1 MTITVVL
8 PSKPPMKPVLRSM
21 RFDIPLDKYL
31 STSKIGKIV
40 GSRTGVNSC
49 DIDIEVAPKSLDKAI
64 LGISKKLKKLDC
76 PVGTRIL
83 QGTFS
88 RTVR

>member
-8 PSKPPMKPVLRSM
+8 PSKPAMKPVLRSM
-21 RFDIPLDKYL
+21 RFDIPLDRYL
-31 STSKIGKIV
+31 SSSKFGKIV

-49 DIDIEVAPKSLDKAI
+49 DIDIEVDPKKFERAI
-64 LGISKKLKKLDC
+64 LGISKKLKKLEC
-76 PVGTRIL
+76 PAGTKIL

-88 RTVR
+88 RTIA